1 MSSPNGKKSGTK
13 SMGGMG
19 TMGRGKGPVVKA
31 KNFKGTMKTLLKHLS
46 EYKFYILLVIIFA
59 IGSTVF
65 SIVGPKILGNAT
77 TEIFNGL
84 VSKLTGGSGID
95 FSKIRNILTKLIAIY
110 FISMIFSFMQGYI
123 MSGISQK
130 LTYELRKEMA
140 EKLNRM
146 PMNYFDTRTHGE
158 VLSRITNDIDTLNQ
172 SLNQSMTQIIT
183 AISTIIGITV
193 MMFTINIIMTF
204 AVLCILPVALIFIGI
219 VVKSSQKYFMAQQEY
234 LGHVNGQVEEVYGGH
249 NIVKVF
255 NGEDEAV
262 KEFSKD
268 NDILYNSAWK
278 SQFLSGLMQPIMMF
292 IGNLSYVVV
301 AIFGGYYAIRGTITV
316 GDIQSFIQY
325 TRSFIQPIS
334 QVAQVSN
341 MLQAIAASSERI
353 FEFLDEEEE
362 ELYAKNP
369 VSIEGLKGNVKFE
382 HVKFGYNPDK
392 IIINDFSVNVEKG
405 EKVAIVGPTG
415 AGKTTIIKLL
425 MRFYDINKGKILIDG
440 YNIKDFNRGDL
451 RKLFGMVLQETWL
464 FNGTIKEN
472 IKYGKLEATDE
483 EVKKAAESAEVDEF
497 VESFSEGYDMVVN
510 EEVTNI
516 SQGQKQLLT
525 IARAILKDPKIL
537 ILDEATSSVD
547 TRTEQ
552 KIQKAMDRLMEGRTS
567 FIIAHRLS
575 TIKNADII
583 LVLKDGDVIEQGNH
597 EELMKLNGFYTN
609 LYNSQFEKTSGN

>member
-95 FSKIRNILTKLIAIY
+95 FSNIRNILTKLIAIY

-609 LYNSQFEKTSGN
+609 LYNSQFEKTNGN

>member
-13 SMGGMG
+13 SIGGMG

-609 LYNSQFEKTSGN
+609 LYNSQFEKTNGN

>member
-13 SMGGMG
+13 SIGGMG

-95 FSKIRNILTKLIAIY
+95 FSNIRNILTKLIAIY

-301 AIFGGYYAIRGTITV
+301 AIFGGYYAIRSAITV

-583 LVLKDGDVIEQGNH
+583 LVLRDGDVIEQSNH

-609 LYNSQFEKTSGN
+609 LYNSQFEKTNGN

>member
-1 MSSPNGKKSGTK
+1 
-13 SMGGMG
+13 MGGMG

>member
-1 MSSPNGKKSGTK
+1 MSSPDGKRSGTK
-13 SMGGMG
+13 PVGGMG
-19 TMGRGKGPVVKA
+19 PIGRGKGPVVKA

-46 EYKFYILLVIIFA
+46 KYKFSILLVIIFA

-84 VSKLTGGSGID
+84 VSKLTGGAGID
-95 FSKIRNILTKLIAIY
+95 FYNIRNILTRLISIY
-110 FISMIFSFMQGYI
+110 FISMIFSFLQGYI

-140 EKLNRM
+140 EKINRM

-183 AISTIIGITV
+183 SISTIIGITV

-204 AVLCILPVALIFIGI
+204 AVLCILPVAFIFIGI
-219 VVKSSQKYFMAQQEY
+219 VVKSSQKYFIAQQEY

-255 NGEDEAV
+255 NGEEEAV
-262 KEFSKD
+262 EEFSRD

-292 IGNLSYVVV
+292 IGNLSYVIV

-341 MLQAIAASSERI
+341 MLQAIAASSERV

-362 ELYAKNP
+362 ELYVKNP
-369 VSIEGLKGNVKFE
+369 VSIEGLTGNVKFE
-382 HVKFGYNPDK
+382 HVKFGYNPNK
-392 IIINDFSVNVEKG
+392 IIINDFSINVEKG

-440 YNIKDFNRGDL
+440 HNIKDFNRGDL

-583 LVLKDGDVIEQGNH
+583 LVLKDGDVIEQGSH

-609 LYNSQFEKTSGN
+609 LYNSQFQQTGGN

>member
-19 TMGRGKGPVVKA
+19 SMGRGKGPVVKA

-249 NIVKVF
+249 NIIKVF

>member
-13 SMGGMG
+13 SIGGMG

-95 FSKIRNILTKLIAIY
+95 FSNIRNILTKLIAIY

-301 AIFGGYYAIRGTITV
+301 AIFGGYYAIRSAITV

>member
-95 FSKIRNILTKLIAIY
+95 FSNIRNILTKLIAIY